1 MGTKMHV
8 DTSLR
13 YEIELNAILDF
24 IGKDS
29 PVNALNFAKKLEV
42 KINDLPHFPY
52 KCRQSQKS
60 DDVTIRELI
69 FEGYIIPYYV
79 NIEKESIVIL
89 GIFSENEW
97 TL

>member
-1 MGTKMHV
+1 MGIEMHV
-8 DTSLR
+8 DTSTR

-29 PVNALNFAKKLEV
+29 PRNALNFAKKLEA

-60 DDVTIRELI
+60 DDIDIRELI
-69 FEGYIIPYYV
+69 WEGYIIPYRV
-79 NIEKESIVIL
+79 DSAKEMIVVL
-89 GIFSENEW
+89 GIFGENEW
-97 TL
+97 IL